1 MAGIFATAG
10 AKLFIGGALAPK
22 SAPFVVGDFSG
33 QSWIEVGWA
42 ENLGTF
48 GDESS
53 EITFDAI
60 GEGRT
65 QKLKGT
71 RNAGNMSL
79 VCGVDYEDEGQIAL
93 RNAEGLP
100 NDFAFKVEF
109 NDAPVGGT
117 PSERYFIAKVMSAS
131 EQLDTA
137 NNVVRLNAT
146 LGINSNIVRV
156 NAAL

>member
-22 SAPFVVGDFSG
+22 SAPFVEADFSG
-33 QSWIEVGWA
+33 QSWIEVGWT

-93 RNAEGLP
+93 RNAEALP

-117 PSERYFIAKVMSAS
+117 PSIRYFIAKVMSAA
-131 EQLDTA
+131 EQLDTS

-146 LGINSNIVRV
+146 LGVNSNIVRV